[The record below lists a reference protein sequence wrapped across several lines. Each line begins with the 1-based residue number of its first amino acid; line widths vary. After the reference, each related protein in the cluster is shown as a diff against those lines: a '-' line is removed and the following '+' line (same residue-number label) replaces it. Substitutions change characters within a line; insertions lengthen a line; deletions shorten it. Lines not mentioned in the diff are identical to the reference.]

1 MRRRDRERGSV
12 TIWIVTIAFA
22 SIMMVGLAVD
32 LGGKVA
38 AQQHARD
45 VAAQAARAGGQRLNG
60 PVAVRGD
67 GAKPDGAD
75 AVVAARAYLA
85 SAGVSASSVT
95 VSGTRLV
102 VRVTDTYQPKF
113 LQIIGLGT
121 MTVHGQGS
129 ARLVQ
134 VIDGEE
140 AR

>member
-1 MRRRDRERGSV
+1 MRRRDLERGSV
-12 TIWIVTIAFA
+12 TIWIVTIALA

-67 GAKPDGAD
+67 GAKPDAAD
-75 AVVAARAYLA
+75 AVIAARAYLTA
-85 SAGVSASSVT
+85 AGVSGAGVT
-95 VSGTRLV
+95 VSGTRLT
-102 VRVTDTYQPKF
+102 VRVTDTYNPKF
-113 LQIIGLGT
+113 LQIIGLGS
-121 MTVHGQGS
+121 MRVHGKGS

-140 AR
+140 S